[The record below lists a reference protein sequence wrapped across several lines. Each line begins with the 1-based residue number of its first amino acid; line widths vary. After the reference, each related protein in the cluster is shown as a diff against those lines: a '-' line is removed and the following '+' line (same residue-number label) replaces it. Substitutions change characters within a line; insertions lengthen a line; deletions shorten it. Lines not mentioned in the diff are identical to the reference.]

1 MFMSV
6 AKATCPSASGG
17 TFIRIGHH
25 NTGAIIDRPLEA
37 DGVRFYAD
45 AEEVLARLP
54 RRGIPMVLRELK
66 DGNAKAVRVQ
76 HLATDRSARA

>member
-1 MFMSV
+1 
-6 AKATCPSASGG
+6 
-17 TFIRIGHH
+17 
-25 NTGAIIDRPLEA
+25 LEA